1 MIVRE
6 YLGTSDYAGTV
17 QFRLDENTAYSVEE
31 LLGKGLGACQA
42 AGRRV
47 HRTEDQGKK
56 EGS

>member
-31 LLGKGLGACQA
+31 LLGMVLAHAKQQA
-42 AGRRV
+42 EDF
-47 HRTEDQGKK
+47 TEQKIK
-56 EGS
+56 VK